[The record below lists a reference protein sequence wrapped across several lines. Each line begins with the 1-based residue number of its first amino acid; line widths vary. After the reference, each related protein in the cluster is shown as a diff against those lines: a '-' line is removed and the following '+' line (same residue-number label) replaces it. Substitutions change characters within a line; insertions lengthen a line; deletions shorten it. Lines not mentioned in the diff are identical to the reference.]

1 MQASALNPSPLRPFG
16 RSNRNEGVWM
26 AEVDPY
32 GVGSLVALF
41 LGVLLFAGGM
51 YARRG
56 GQLRT
61 RQGAAVLAGMAA
73 VIGILVFGFG
83 VYALIA

>member
-1 MQASALNPSPLRPFG
+1 MVG
-16 RSNRNEGVWM
+16 
-26 AEVDPY
+26 VDPY
-32 GVGSLVALF
+32 GIGSFIALL

-61 RQGAAVLAGMAA
+61 RQGAAVLAGMAS
-73 VIGILVFGFG
+73 VIGVLVFGIG
-83 VYALIA
+83 VYALVA

>member
-1 MQASALNPSPLRPFG
+1 MVG
-16 RSNRNEGVWM
+16 
-26 AEVDPY
+26 VDPY
-32 GVGSLVALF
+32 GLGSFIALL

-61 RQGAAVLAGMAA
+61 RQGAAVLAGMAS
-73 VIGILVFGFG
+73 VIGVLVFGIG
-83 VYALIA
+83 VYALVA

>member
-1 MQASALNPSPLRPFG
+1 
-16 RSNRNEGVWM
+16 M

-32 GVGSLVALF
+32 RIGSGIALL
-41 LGVLLFAGGM
+41 LGALLFAGGM

-56 GQLRT
+56 GQLHT
-61 RQGAAVLAGMAA
+61 RQGAAVLAGTAS
-73 VIGILVFGFG
+73 VLGLLVFAFG